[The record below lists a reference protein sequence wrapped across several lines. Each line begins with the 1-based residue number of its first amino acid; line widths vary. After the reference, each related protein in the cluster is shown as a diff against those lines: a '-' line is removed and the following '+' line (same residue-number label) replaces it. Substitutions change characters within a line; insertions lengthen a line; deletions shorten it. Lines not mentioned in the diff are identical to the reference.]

1 VCTGPAGW
9 QARTIVVRR
18 TRNHNNRGDR
28 DFLQLNI
35 TIVVH
40 TGAMATKEKT
50 VRQSVTMPA
59 KVAAQVRTIA
69 KRRRLSASRMVVEL
83 LEEGIESRKQK
94 ENAFFELAERFR
106 AAADPDEVS
115 RLGDQLGKMMFD
127 R

>member
-1 VCTGPAGW
+1 
-9 QARTIVVRR
+9 
-18 TRNHNNRGDR
+18 
-28 DFLQLNI
+28 
-35 TIVVH
+35 
-40 TGAMATKEKT
+40 
-50 VRQSVTMPA
+50 MPD

-106 AAADPDEVS
+106 AAVDPDEVS
-115 RLGDQLGKMMFD
+115 RLGDQLGKMMFH